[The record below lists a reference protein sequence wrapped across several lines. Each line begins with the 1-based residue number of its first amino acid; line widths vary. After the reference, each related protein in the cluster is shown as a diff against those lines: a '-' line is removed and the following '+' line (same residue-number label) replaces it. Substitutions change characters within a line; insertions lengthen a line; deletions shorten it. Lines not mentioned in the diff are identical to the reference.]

1 MIRFGSSWLAIS
13 MLAFALG
20 VLALAGCGTT
30 RSSDSMRTATEQLL
44 ISDAIDRAVQTIDFN
59 PLCEQ
64 SVYLDSSRL
73 QSVVDKDYLVSTIR
87 QHLLASGCTLRDKR
101 EEADFIVEARAG
113 AVGTDRNDLLFG
125 IPATNV
131 PQILPLQG
139 VPAAIPEVPLA
150 KRLDQRGV
158 AKISM
163 FAYHRESG
171 RPVWQSGLASRESSS
186 NDVWLFGAGPFQYG
200 SVLKQREGS
209 QLVRG
214 GDSSAKKGAQPLPP
228 GAKVKLTQQAVFA
241 SPEKLAKQARR
252 LPVASAVAQAT
263 PPPAASPAT
272 PSVAKPVESKAQER
286 ALVEAAA
293 KVQIVPRLTGGIT
306 GADLLKNA
314 PPKTAEMALP
324 PGDAKSLA
332 LPYPRFDSM

>member
-1 MIRFGSSWLAIS
+1 M
-13 MLAFALG
+13 
-20 VLALAGCGTT
+20 
-30 RSSDSMRTATEQLL
+30 
-44 ISDAIDRAVQTIDFN
+44 
-59 PLCEQ
+59 
-64 SVYLDSSRL
+64 
-73 QSVVDKDYLVSTIR
+73 
-87 QHLLASGCTLRDKR
+87 
-101 EEADFIVEARAG
+101 
-113 AVGTDRNDLLFG
+113 
-125 IPATNV
+125 

-139 VPAAIPEVPLA
+139 VPAAIPELPLA

-209 QLVRG
+209 QLARG
-214 GDSSAKKGAQPLPP
+214 GDSSAKKGAESLQP

-241 SPEKLAKQARR
+241 SPEKLAKQTRR
-252 LPVASAVAQAT
+252 LPAASAVAQAT
-263 PPPAASPAT
+263 PPPAASPAA
-272 PSVAKPVESKAQER
+272 PAAAKPVESKAQER

-293 KVQIVPRLTGGIT
+293 KEQIVPRLTGAIT

-314 PPKTAEMALP
+314 PPKTAEMSLP